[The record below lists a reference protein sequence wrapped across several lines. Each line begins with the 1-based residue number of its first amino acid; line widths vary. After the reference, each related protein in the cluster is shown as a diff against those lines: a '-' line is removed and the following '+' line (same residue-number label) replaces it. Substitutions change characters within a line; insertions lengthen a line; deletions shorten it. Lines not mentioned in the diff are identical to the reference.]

1 MRKGFLLVLTMLLVA
16 AAASLHSASATTR
29 GGATASETGVTRT
42 TIKLGATCPLSG
54 AAAVYGSICRGMAAY
69 YSYVNARK
77 GPDGKRGVGGRQII
91 WKFYDDAYNPAQTV
105 QLTQKLVLE
114 DKVFAV
120 VGSVGTEHNL
130 AVRPFLNQRKVPQTL
145 VSTGASYWGL
155 EAKKWPWTNGWQPD
169 YIAEGRVYGKW
180 IAKNAPNAKIAIF
193 YQNDDYGKDYLKGV
207 EAGLGAKKSL
217 IVSKENYEV
226 TDTSYAS
233 QLSRQKLS
241 GADTWVLLTT
251 PTPTVRAI
259 GTAKALGWKPNSI
272 IINSVAAVDSVMQAA
287 ERSAGSAYVNGDIS
301 TAYLKYPTNPKYKND
316 PAMKRYLRLMAKYAP
331 SANAKD
337 TYYYY
342 GFAKAYDSV
351 RLLYLAGKN
360 PTRAS
365 YNRATSRMNWVNP
378 FEMKGVVTKTSA
390 TDRFPLDQVKI
401 IRYSSAT
408 KTWSEVGGLIKG
420 R

>member
-1 MRKGFLLVLTMLLVA
+1 MRRSFLLVLAMLFA
-16 AAASLHSASATTR
+16 AVAASLHSASATTR
-29 GGATASETGVTRT
+29 GGATASTTGVTNT

-54 AAAVYGSICRGMAAY
+54 IAAAYASICRGMGAY

-77 GPDGKRGVGGRQII
+77 GRDGKRGVRGRQII
-91 WKFYDDAYNPAQTV
+91 WRFYDDGYNPAQAV

-114 DKVFAV
+114 DKVFAI
-120 VGSVGTEHNL
+120 VGSVGTEVNL
-130 AVRPFLNQRKVPQTL
+130 ATRPFLNERKVPQTL

-155 EAKKWPWTNGWQPD
+155 EYKKWPWTNGWQPD
-169 YIAEGRVYGKW
+169 YVSEGRVYGKW

-207 EAGLGAKKSL
+207 ESGLGAKKSL
-217 IVSKENYEV
+217 IVSKESYEV
-226 TDTSYAS
+226 TDSSYAS
-233 QLSRQKLS
+233 QIAHQKIS

-259 GTAKALGWKPNSI
+259 GTAKALAWKPDSI
-272 IINSVAAVDSVMQAA
+272 VINSVAASDAVMLGA
-287 ERSAGSAYVNGDIS
+287 EQRAGSAYVNGDIS
-301 TAYLKYPTNPKYKND
+301 TAYLKYPTNPKYTND
-316 PAMKRYLRLMAKYAP
+316 AAVKKYFRLMSKYAP

-337 TYYYY
+337 LYYYY

-365 YNRATSRMNWVNP
+365 YMRATAHMNWVNP
-378 FEMKGVVTKTSA
+378 FDIKGVVVKTTA
-390 TDRFPLDQVKI
+390 TDRFPLDQVKL
-401 IRYSSAT
+401 IRYAT
-408 KTWSEVGGLIKG
+408 ATHTWSEVSPLFKG